1 MREAVDAVPADA
13 PRRFTV
19 ASRARASA
27 GLRGALAYQLSAL
40 AAIAERDVLKLLR
53 DRPRLA
59 VNLAFPVFLVA
70 GLGSLLQPTVG
81 VVTGLNAVTLA
92 FTGVLAATLFQSAA
106 AGMIS
111 IVEDRETD
119 FARVLFV
126 APVSR
131 LTLIA
136 GKVCGECLVA
146 LAQAGC
152 VLAFAVAIGVP
163 MPAGRLLILVP
174 ACAGACLAGAGFGL
188 ATVAVLPTQ
197 RSAMEVFQFLIIPQ
211 YVLAGVLVPLHGAA
225 PWLRAVSMAMPLR
238 YAVDLTRAG
247 YYSGTAGYREAVVG
261 SPVLDAAVTAAFALL
276 FLAVGSLLFS
286 YRERTR

>member
-1 MREAVDAVPADA
+1 M
-13 PRRFTV
+13 
-19 ASRARASA
+19 S
-27 GLRGALAYQLSAL
+27 GQGLAYQLSSL

-59 VNLAFPVFLVA
+59 VNLAFPLFLVA

-92 FTGVLAATLFQSAA
+92 FTGVLAATLFQSTA

-126 APVSR
+126 TPVAR
-131 LTLIA
+131 ATLIA
-136 GKVCGECLVA
+136 GKVCGESLVA

-152 VLAFAVAIGVP
+152 VLGFAAAIGVAVT
-163 MPAGRLLILVP
+163 AGRVVLLIP
-174 ACAGACLAGAGFGL
+174 ACLAACLAGAGFGL

-197 RSAMEVFQFLIIPQ
+197 RSAMDVFQFLIIPQ
-211 YVLAGVLVPLHGAA
+211 YVLAGVLVPLRGAA
-225 PWLRAVSMAMPLR
+225 PWLNAVSLVMPLR
-238 YAVDLTRAG
+238 YAVDLTRAAF
-247 YYSGTAGYREAVVG
+247 YAGTGGYREAVTG
-261 SPVLDAAVTAAFALL
+261 TPVVDAVVTCALAAL
-276 FLAVGSLLFS
+276 FLTAGGLLFS